1 MPALLLERLQM
12 KRLIQIK
19 GDKIIRQI
27 PLKQD
32 KYRLGRGTENDIV
45 FDAPKVSRTHALL
58 VREGNTYTV
67 IDRNAT
73 NHVFVNGEQIRR
85 KRLLSGDKINL
96 STDVTILYLN
106 ESGSEEK
113 VADIMSRLWN
123 TVNRKD
129 FLRLKEVTGR
139 MISLDSLENILNI
152 VLREAIS
159 LVGAERGFIALS
171 DDKGNILPDTGA
183 VHNIPL
189 KQYDFWESI
198 LSHSAVR
205 RAVEKKETVFLMSLG
220 NEDTDV
226 SGSLIELELQ
236 AVMCSPLLFGERL
249 AGILYVDSGHRL
261 ADFNETDR
269 FFFTMLSDHAAIA
282 IENAKLYSR
291 VHQSLEELR
300 QEVHAGEER
309 YRRTLEAA
317 PDPIMMIRMAD
328 GHLIQINEAFCAIFG
343 YIAEAASEKTAF
355 ELSLFVRPEDMA
367 HIIEVVKEKKEIKG
381 FETYMKKKDGR
392 MLRCLVSARLLTFAS
407 EDWMVMVT
415 TDITMLKKAEDA
427 LRLDESRLEALLELN
442 QKTESPI
449 QDIRDFALGKAVHL
463 TKSEVGYIAFT
474 SKNETLLTVHA
485 WSSRTNAQ
493 CHLLEP
499 ALVWPVERTG
509 LWGESLRQ
517 RRPVITNNYNA
528 PNPMKKGYPRGHVP
542 ILRHLGIPVFEG
554 DKIVL
559 IAGVGNKPEDYD
571 ESDVRQITLMMQGMW
586 RLIQRRRADES
597 LRRLNEELEQRVA
610 QRTAQLEVANR
621 QLEEAIAYSQ
631 TMAKNAEAANL
642 AKSEFLAN
650 MSHEIRTPMNGII
663 ATCELAMSANPNR
676 KQREYL
682 DIIRISARSLLGVIN
697 DILDFSKIEA
707 GKLEFENIPFS
718 VRDVVK
724 EVCDIFFEKIAEKS
738 SELIVDIDSDV
749 PERLVS
755 DPFRLRQVLTNLTS
769 NAFKFTNNGEICIR
783 IQKIGVQAPE
793 CRTDLSVL
801 SRAVSLSDPECQ
813 NVSTPDCRTGLK
825 PVLLSDPECQ
835 NEILTEPRASA
846 SGSLADARGSEPP
859 DCRTDLSVLSRAVS
873 LSAPECQNE
882 ILTTPGEIELLFCVR
897 DTGIG
902 IAPDVCEKLFE
913 AFVQADGSVT
923 RKYGGTG
930 LGLAICKRIVTMM
943 GGTIWVESTPGKGS
957 AFYFTARFKEVRNE
971 KVRNEKYNSQFS
983 ILNSHLKV
991 LLVEDN
997 QTVMMILKEQ
1007 LESFRM
1013 QITTAVSAE
1022 EALSLYELRNEELRS
1037 EKYNSHFSLLTSHF
1051 FDLII
1056 MDYKLPGID
1065 GITAAERIKKHPLG
1079 NPPPIIIISGYIREK
1094 DIRRAKEA
1102 GVESY
1107 LIKPVKQSQ
1116 LLDTILEI
1124 FGCKT
1129 ASLDREDGEI
1139 FRVSGF
1145 SGIRVLLVEDHPINR
1160 RVAAEILQTA
1170 GITVD
1175 TAVNGSEAV
1184 KAVKEK
1190 SYHAILMDVQ
1200 MPEMDGLEATRVIR
1214 EWETPPHSPSP
1225 SERGPGG
1232 EVGAGGRGERIPIIA
1247 MTAHA
1252 MAGDRQK
1259 CLDAGMNDYISKPIN
1274 HDELF
1279 AILKKNILLGSQS
1292 SYKNGN
1298 VETHCRASLPVPIPD
1313 TVIAALPGMDVAEG
1327 LKRLGGSR
1335 SLYADILTD
1344 FCRTRERFISE
1355 VLELIEKK
1363 EFELAGTKAHALKG
1377 ASGNVSAT
1385 AIYNAAK
1392 RLELLCEMHSTDEIK
1407 DIAAEIRSA
1416 FEQLE
1421 KNIPLL
1427 ADSTSESKAIPA
1439 ADVPAGASLA
1449 LAPLPDLI
1457 EKLRGS
1463 LREADPITAESRYN
1477 ALSAALEGFDFKA
1490 DMEILLQKIND
1501 YSFDE
1506 ADSLLNG
1513 IEKKCRM

>member
-1 MPALLLERLQM
+1 M

-58 VREGNTYTV
+58 VREGNTYTI

-226 SGSLIELELQ
+226 SGSLVELELQ

-300 QEVHAGEER
+300 QEVHASEER

-485 WSSRTNAQ
+485 WSSKTNAQ

-783 IQKIGVQAPE
+783 IQKIGVQP
-793 CRTDLSVL
+793 
-801 SRAVSLSDPECQ
+801 SD
-813 NVSTPDCRTGLK
+813 S
-825 PVLLSDPECQ
+825 
-835 NEILTEPRASA
+835 
-846 SGSLADARGSEPP
+846 
-859 DCRTDLSVLSRAVS
+859 DLSVLSRAVS
-873 LSAPECQNE
+873 LSAPECQNDPFYKNGLTEPRASASGLLADARGSEPSAPAPECQNE
-882 ILTTPGEIELLFCVR
+882 ILTNTGEIELLFCVR

-902 IAPDVCEKLFE
+902 IAPEVCEKLFE

-957 AFYFTARFKEVRNE
+957 AFYFTARFKEMRNE
-971 KVRNEKYNSQFS
+971 KVRSEKYNSQFS
-983 ILNSHLKV
+983 ILNSQLKV

-997 QTVMMILKEQ
+997 HTVMMILKEQ

-1037 EKYNSHFSLLTSHF
+1037 EKYNSQFSLLNSHF

-1065 GITAAERIKKHPLG
+1065 GITAAEKIKKHPLG

-1107 LIKPVKQSQ
+1107 LVKPVKQSQ

-1232 EVGAGGRGERIPIIA
+1232 PGGEVVAGWRGERIPIIA

-1274 HDELF
+1274 HNELF
-1279 AILKKNILLGSQS
+1279 AILKKNILLGSRS

-1298 VETHCRASLPVPIPD
+1298 AETHCRASLPEQTSLPVPIPD

-1355 VLELIEKK
+1355 LLELIEKK

-1407 DIAAEIRSA
+1407 HIAAEIRSE

-1427 ADSTSESKAIPA
+1427 ADNTNESQPA
-1439 ADVPAGASLA
+1439 ADVRPRDFA
-1449 LAPLPDLI
+1449 LLPDLI

-1463 LREADPITAESRYN
+1463 LREADPITAEPLYN
-1477 ALSAALEGFDFKA
+1477 ALSAAIEGSDFKA